1 MEEDYRLFTQVKRN
15 PINSCVDLSKNMRGK
30 KNGII
35 YFTENFRMDFEKR
48 MYKLTELEHN
58 SISKD
63 KIRDRQMQREF
74 ELQQEY
80 KDFEDDVEW
89 NVYQKLL
96 KGSE

>member
-48 MYKLTELEHN
+48 MYFFF
-58 SISKD
+58 I
-63 KIRDRQMQREF
+63 
-74 ELQQEY
+74 
-80 KDFEDDVEW
+80 
-89 NVYQKLL
+89 VYIIIMFFHF
-96 KGSE
+96 

>member
-1 MEEDYRLFTQVKRN
+1 
-15 PINSCVDLSKNMRGK
+15 MRGK